1 MSDSLDDEH
10 EADEADLILVDLIDL
25 ALCHGISPAELVKF
39 ASERIPD
46 LYAEALADLPRH

>member
-1 MSDSLDDEH
+1 MTNEEH

-25 ALCHGISPAELVKF
+25 ALQHGISPLELIKF
-39 ASERIPD
+39 TSERIPD

>member
-1 MSDSLDDEH
+1 MSDNLDDEI

-25 ALCHGISPAELVKF
+25 ALQHGISPLELVRF
-39 ASERIPD
+39 TTERIPD